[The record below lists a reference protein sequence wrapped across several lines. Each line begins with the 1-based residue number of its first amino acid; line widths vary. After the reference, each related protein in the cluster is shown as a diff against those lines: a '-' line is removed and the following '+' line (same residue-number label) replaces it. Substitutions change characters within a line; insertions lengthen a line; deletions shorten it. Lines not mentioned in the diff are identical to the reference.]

1 MTRDELTEIV
11 QRSRSTTLIAQRMRQ
26 ALDIPEPEHSRKC
39 GHVRNRVKHG

>member
-26 ALDIPEPEHSRKC
+26 ALDIPEPEHSRC
-39 GHVRNRVKHG
+39 GHVRNRSKNG